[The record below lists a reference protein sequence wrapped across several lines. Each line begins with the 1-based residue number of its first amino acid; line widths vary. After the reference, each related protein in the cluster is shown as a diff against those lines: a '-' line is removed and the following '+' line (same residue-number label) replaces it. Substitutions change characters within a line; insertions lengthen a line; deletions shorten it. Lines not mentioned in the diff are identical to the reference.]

1 MDTSSTPTTHDLDR
15 TAGQDAYADPSDST
29 ALIEQAFFDRLDQV
43 LAPDAASFRPE
54 GAECRVR
61 QRLTVLDEQL
71 RHLVHNAM
79 DTANIRFTILAVAAF
94 DVLEPAYGPIKA
106 VAVVDDCLNGP
117 FRERILAGTESLLDQ
132 ATDPFAAIVA
142 ASKEREATY
151 FGSSFTF
158 KRPVD
163 DENTYVLDIT
173 RCLFHDG
180 LVAAGRTQ
188 LQSVLCRFD
197 LNWADA
203 IDPNRHHLRFVRP
216 VTFATGDSCRMCFL
230 RQENLHRSSGVPR

>member
-1 MDTSSTPTTHDLDR
+1 MPGA
-15 TAGQDAYADPSDST
+15 TAPHRARRAAPAPGAQRDGYREHPLHHPGRCRLRRLGT
-29 ALIEQAFFDRLDQV
+29 ALR
-43 LAPDAASFRPE
+43 
-54 GAECRVR
+54 
-61 QRLTVLDEQL
+61 
-71 RHLVHNAM
+71 
-79 DTANIRFTILAVAAF
+79 
-94 DVLEPAYGPIKA
+94 PIKA

-158 KRPVD
+158 KRLVD

-230 RQENLHRSSGVPR
+230 RQEDLHRSPGAPR